1 MTMIKSTF
9 GFALFCLLLGIVPA
23 LGAPICGYRETGVV
37 EIIRDGALVDRFAVT
52 LADTAD
58 SRRRGL
64 MNCRSLDPGTG
75 MLFTYPDAGRRTFW
89 MKDTFLELAI
99 VFICP
104 KGRIVAIARG
114 RPGCRD
120 HIHSPDRVQSVLEI
134 NFDESHRLG
143 VGDQVRLR
151 LHDP

>member
-1 MTMIKSTF
+1 MIKPTVS
-9 GFALFCLLLGIVPA
+9 FALFCLLLGIA
-23 LGAPICGYRETGVV
+23 ASARGAAICGYREMGAV
-37 EIIRDGALVDRFAVT
+37 EVIRDGTLIDRFAVT
-52 LADTAD
+52 LAANAD

-64 MNCRSLDPGTG
+64 MHCRSLDPGTG
-75 MLFTYPDAGRRTFW
+75 MLFTYPDAGRRAFW
-89 MKDTFLELAI
+89 MKHTFIELAI

-104 KGRIVAIARG
+104 QGRIVAIARG
-114 RPGCRD
+114 RPGRRD

-134 NFDESHRLG
+134 NFEESHGLE